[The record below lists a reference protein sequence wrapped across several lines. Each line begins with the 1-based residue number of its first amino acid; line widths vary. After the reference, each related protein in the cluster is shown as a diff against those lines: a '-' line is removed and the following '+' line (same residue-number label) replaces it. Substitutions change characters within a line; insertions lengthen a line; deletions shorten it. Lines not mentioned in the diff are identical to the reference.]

1 MTEIFTAS
9 SLEEAKKKAAA
20 AFGAEVSEITFQVLE
35 EPKRSLLGGLFGKK
49 EEYTVKASYTAPV
62 VSTDEDEDTAETVP
76 ESTVEAEIPE
86 ETAEEAA
93 PEVVTETAAEIAAD
107 DAAAVDE
114 PADSDAKS
122 DVPEEIQL
130 EKMQVGAGYLEQVLA
145 QLAPEV
151 KCTGKLE
158 NGISFSLEGNGAG
171 SLIGRR
177 GDTLDALQYLT
188 SMVANRGDKDYVRV
202 TIDTCGY
209 REKRRK
215 ALQELAQ
222 RISKSVLRTGRSV
235 ALEPMNPYERR
246 IIHSAVTEI
255 EGVSSHSSG
264 EEPNRKVII
273 TNDSAPE
280 YKRDDRNARGMHDG
294 KFNRNDRRGGKG
306 GRRNDHNG
314 ERRERRPSGEGP
326 RKLDLS
332 TSFEKDYKRPKPE
345 DALNAGV
352 YGKIDI

>member
-9 SLEEAKKKAAA
+9 TLEEAKQKAAD
-20 AFGAEVSEITFQVLE
+20 AFGAPISEITFQVLD

-49 EEYTVKASYTAPV
+49 EEYRVEASYTAPV
-62 VSTDEDEDTAETVP
+62 QP
-76 ESTVEAEIPE
+76 ENEAP
-86 ETAEEAA
+86 AEEK
-93 PEVVTETAAEIAAD
+93 EDNILTAAEISEPELDSEPDAD
-107 DAAAVDE
+107 ALTEKGDI
-114 PADSDAKS
+114 
-122 DVPEEIQL
+122 PEDIQL
-130 EKMQVGAGYLEQVLA
+130 EKMKLGADYIENILKVLA
-145 QLAPEV
+145 PDV
-151 KCTGKLE
+151 TCTGRLE
-158 NGISFSLEGNGAG
+158 NGISFTLEGESAGA
-171 SLIGRR
+171 LIGRR

-188 SMVANRGDKDYVRV
+188 SMVANRGDKDYVRL

-209 REKRRK
+209 RDKRRK
-215 ALQELAQ
+215 ALQELAT

-246 IIHSAVTEI
+246 IIHSTVTAI

-280 YKRDDRNARGMHDG
+280 YKRDDRNARGFREGG
-294 KFNRNDRRGGKG
+294 KRFDRNNDHGRGGKG
-306 GRRNDHNG
+306 RRDRG
-314 ERRERRPSGEGP
+314 DRRDRRPSGEGP

-345 DALNAGV
+345 DSLNAGV

>member
-1 MTEIFTAS
+1 MTGIFTAS
-9 SLEEAKKKAAA
+9 SIDEAKQKAAD
-20 AFGAEVSEITFQVLE
+20 AFGVPVSAITFQVLE

-49 EEYTVKASYTAPV
+49 EEFRIEASYTPAVPAEP
-62 VSTDEDEDTAETVP
+62 DETV
-76 ESTVEAEIPE
+76 EEIVETVENAFVSEDADSAGENAEAAESADEEETEHESGRTDIPE
-86 ETAEEAA
+86 
-93 PEVVTETAAEIAAD
+93 
-107 DAAAVDE
+107 
-114 PADSDAKS
+114 
-122 DVPEEIQL
+122 DVQL
-130 EKMQVGAGYLEQVLA
+130 EKLAVGAAYLESILK

-151 KCTGKLE
+151 KVSGKLE
-158 NGISFSLEGNGAG
+158 NGISYLIEGNGAG

-177 GDTLDALQYLT
+177 GDTLDAMQYLT
-188 SMVANRGDKDYVRV
+188 SMVANRGDHDYVRV

-222 RISKSVLRTGRSV
+222 RISKSVLRNGRSI

-280 YKRDDRNARGMHDG
+280 YKRDDKNARSFRERG
-294 KFNRNDRRGGKG
+294 RDRSDRGRGGRG
-306 GRRNDHNG
+306 GRHDRG
-314 ERRERRPSGEGP
+314 ERRDRRPSGEGP

-345 DALNAGV
+345 DSLNAGV

>member
-9 SLEEAKKKAAA
+9 SLEEAKQMAAD
-20 AFGAEVSEITFQVLE
+20 AFGVPASEIDFRVIE
-35 EPKRSLLGGLFGKK
+35 EPKRSILSGLFGKK
-49 EEYTVKASYTAPV
+49 EEFRVEASYSAPA
-62 VSTDEDEDTAETVP
+62 AEEAP
-76 ESTVEAEIPE
+76 AEQPAEKAEEAEPSEETEMTASEADADE
-86 ETAEEAA
+86 ETAE
-93 PEVVTETAAEIAAD
+93 PEEQEIS
-107 DAAAVDE
+107 
-114 PADSDAKS
+114 P
-122 DVPEEIQL
+122 EIQL
-130 EKMQVGAGYLEQVLA
+130 EKMQLGAAYLEQVLA

-151 KCTGKLE
+151 KAAGRLE
-158 NGISFSLEGNGAG
+158 NGISFTLEGNGAG

-188 SMVANRGDKDYVRV
+188 SMVANRGDKDYVRL

-215 ALQELAQ
+215 ALQDLAQ

-246 IIHSAVTEI
+246 IIHSTVTEI

-273 TNDSAPE
+273 TNDSAPD
-280 YKRDDRNARGMHDG
+280 YKKDDKNARGFRSGNSRFD
-294 KFNRNDRRGGKG
+294 RNDRSRGGKQRSHD
-306 GRRNDHNG
+306 RRD
-314 ERRERRPSGEGP
+314 RRDRRPSGEGP

-345 DALNAGV
+345 DSLNAGV

>member
-1 MTEIFTAS
+1 MTGIFTAS
-9 SLEEAKKKAAA
+9 SVDEAKQKAAD
-20 AFGAEVSEITFQVLE
+20 AFGVPVSAITFQVLE

-49 EEYTVKASYTAPV
+49 EEYRIEASYTPAVPAP
-62 VSTDEDEDTAETVP
+62 
-76 ESTVEAEIPE
+76 
-86 ETAEEAA
+86 AEEAEA
-93 PEVVTETAAEIAAD
+93 AVEETVETVENAVVSEAAEEADAVD
-107 DAAAVDE
+107 DAADE
-114 PADSDAKS
+114 PVEAAGRTDIPE
-122 DVPEEIQL
+122 DVQL
-130 EKMQVGAGYLEQVLA
+130 EKLAVGAAYLESILK
-145 QLAPEV
+145 QLAPDV
-151 KCTGKLE
+151 KVTGKLE
-158 NGISFSLEGNGAG
+158 NGISYQIEGNGAG

-177 GDTLDALQYLT
+177 GDTLDAMQYLT
-188 SMVANRGDKDYVRV
+188 SMVANRGDHDYVRV

-222 RISKSVLRTGRSV
+222 RISKNVLRSGRSI

-246 IIHSAVTEI
+246 VIHSAVTEI
-255 EGVSSHSSG
+255 EGVSSHSVG

-280 YKRDDRNARGMHDG
+280 YKRDDKNARSFRERGRGD
-294 KFNRNDRRGGKG
+294 RNDRGRGRGGRHDRG
-306 GRRNDHNG
+306 DRRD
-314 ERRERRPSGEGP
+314 RRPSGEGP

-345 DALNAGV
+345 DSLNAGV

>member
-1 MTEIFTAS
+1 MTGIFTAP
-9 SLEEAKKKAAA
+9 SLDEAKQKAAD
-20 AFGAEVSEITFQVLE
+20 AFGVPVSEIGVKVLE

-49 EEYTVKASYTAPV
+49 EEFKIEASYVPAMPAEEPVQQEETSAP
-62 VSTDEDEDTAETVP
+62 EITAE
-76 ESTVEAEIPE
+76 A
-86 ETAEEAA
+86 AEEAPDVIENPA
-93 PEVVTETAAEIAAD
+93 PAEESENAAE
-107 DAAAVDE
+107 E
-114 PADSDAKS
+114 KS
-122 DVPEEIQL
+122 DVSPEVML
-130 EKMQVGAGYLEQVLA
+130 EKMAIGAAYLESVLSK
-145 QLAPEV
+145 LAPGVTCE
-151 KCTGKLE
+151 GRLE
-158 NGISFSLEGNGAG
+158 NGISFELKGENAG

-188 SMVANRGDKDYVRV
+188 SMIANRGDKDYVRV

-222 RISKSVLRTGRSV
+222 RISRNVLKSGRSI

-246 IIHSAVTEI
+246 IIHSTVTEI

-273 TNDSAPE
+273 TNDSAPA
-280 YKRDDRNARGMHDG
+280 YKRDDKNARSFRSGG
-294 KFNRNDRRGGKG
+294 KFDRERGDRR
-306 GRRNDHNG
+306 GRRNDRD
-314 ERRERRPSGEGP
+314 RRDRRPSGEGP

-352 YGKIDI
+352 YGKIDF

>member
-9 SLEEAKKKAAA
+9 TLEEAKQKAAN
-20 AFGAEVSEITFQVLE
+20 AFGVPATEITFQVLE

-49 EEYTVKASYTAPV
+49 EEYRIEASYSAPAPV
-62 VSTDEDEDTAETVP
+62 EISDEPEEDSTVEIAAEDTAAP
-76 ESTVEAEIPE
+76 EIVEAAD
-86 ETAEEAA
+86 ETSRSE
-93 PEVVTETAAEIAAD
+93 
-107 DAAAVDE
+107 
-114 PADSDAKS
+114 
-122 DVPEEIQL
+122 VPEEIQL
-130 EKMQVGAGYLEQVLA
+130 EKMQIGAAYLEQVLA

-158 NGISFSLEGNGAG
+158 NGILFSLEGNGAG
-171 SLIGRR
+171 GLIGRR

-188 SMVANRGDKDYVRV
+188 SMVANRGDKDYVRL

-209 REKRRK
+209 REKRKK

-273 TNDSAPE
+273 TNDSAPD
-280 YKRDDRNARGMHDG
+280 YKRDDRNARSIRDGG
-294 KFNRNDRRGGKG
+294 KFNRNDRRGNHKG
-306 GRRNDHNG
+306 GRRNEHGGD
-314 ERRERRPSGEGP
+314 RRDRRPSGEGP

-352 YGKIDI
+352 YGKIDF

>member
-9 SLEEAKKKAAA
+9 TLEEAKQKASD
-20 AFGAEVSEITFQVLE
+20 AFGAPISEIAFEVLE

-49 EEYTVKASYTAPV
+49 EEYRVKASYTAPAAAIV
-62 VSTDEDEDTAETVP
+62 
-76 ESTVEAEIPE
+76 PE
-86 ETAEEAA
+86 ETVEEIPAS
-93 PEVVTETAAEIAAD
+93 AAEIAAEPETESEAQIEAEPED
-107 DAAAVDE
+107 IPEDSEKAVI
-114 PADSDAKS
+114 
-122 DVPEEIQL
+122 PEEIQL
-130 EKMQVGAGYLEQVLA
+130 EKMQLGAAYLEKVLA

-151 KCTGKLE
+151 KCTGRLE

-188 SMVANRGDKDYVRV
+188 SMVANRGDKDYVRL

-209 REKRRK
+209 REKRKK
-215 ALQELAQ
+215 ALQDLAQ

-280 YKRDDRNARGMHDG
+280 SKRDDKNARSFRENSRYD
-294 KFNRNDRRGGKG
+294 RNDRGRG
-306 GRRNDHNG
+306 GRRND
-314 ERRERRPSGEGP
+314 RRDRRDRRPAGEGP

-345 DALNAGV
+345 DSLNTGV

>member
-9 SLEEAKKKAAA
+9 TLEDAKQKAAE
-20 AFGAEVSEITFQVLE
+20 AFGVPVSEISFETME

-49 EEYTVKASYTAPV
+49 EEFRVKASYSAPAAPV
-62 VSTDEDEDTAETVP
+62 AEEEAAAEPVVA
-76 ESTVEAEIPE
+76 ES
-86 ETAEEAA
+86 AEEA
-93 PEVVTETAAEIAAD
+93 EETPVSAESEETPAVEIPAAEAENEPEESAD
-107 DAAAVDE
+107 
-114 PADSDAKS
+114 K
-122 DVPEEIQL
+122 PEIPQEIQL
-130 EKMQVGAGYLEQVLA
+130 EKMQIGAAYLEQVLA
-145 QLAPEV
+145 QLAPDV

-158 NGISFSLEGNGAG
+158 NGISFTLEGEGAG
-171 SLIGRR
+171 ALIGRR

-188 SMVANRGDKDYVRV
+188 SMVANRGDKDYIRV

-209 REKRRK
+209 RAKRRK

-280 YKRDDRNARGMHDG
+280 YKRDDRNARGFREKRFD
-294 KFNRNDRRGGKG
+294 RNDRGRGGRG
-306 GRRNDHNG
+306 DRRGSD
-314 ERRERRPSGEGP
+314 RRDRRDRRPSGEGP

-345 DALNAGV
+345 DSLNAGV
-352 YGKIDI
+352 YGKIDF

>member
-1 MTEIFTAS
+1 MTEIFSAS
-9 SLEEAKKKAAA
+9 SLDEAKQKAAQS
-20 AFGAEVSEITFQVLE
+20 FGADISAIEFEVIE

-49 EEYTVKASYTAPV
+49 EEYRVRATYTAPEPPAQEAQAPAPV
-62 VSTDEDEDTAETVP
+62 IEQAAQEVP
-76 ESTVEAEIPE
+76 AQTESEPE
-86 ETAEEAA
+86 
-93 PEVVTETAAEIAAD
+93 
-107 DAAAVDE
+107 DE
-114 PADSDAKS
+114 PAEDAAESEKEVS
-122 DVPEEIQL
+122 PEVRL
-130 EKMQVGAGYLEQVLA
+130 EKMQIGADYLQGILD

-151 KCTGKLE
+151 HCAGRLE
-158 NGISFSLEGNGAG
+158 NGISFTLEGNGAG

-177 GDTLDALQYLT
+177 GETLDALQYLT
-188 SMVANRGDKDYVRV
+188 SMVANRGDKDYVRL

-215 ALQELAQ
+215 ALKELAA
-222 RISKSVLRTGRSV
+222 RISKNVLRTGRSI

-246 IIHSAVTEI
+246 IIHSTVTEI

-273 TNDSAPE
+273 TSDSAPA
-280 YKRDDRNARGMHDG
+280 YKRDDKNARGYRSGGG
-294 KFNRNDRRGGKG
+294 KFDRGDKRGGRG
-306 GRRNDHNG
+306 GRRNDRGERG
-314 ERRERRPSGEGP
+314 ERRERRPSDGP

>member
-9 SLEEAKKKAAA
+9 SLEEAKQMAAD
-20 AFGAEVSEITFQVLE
+20 AFGVPASAIDFKVIE
-35 EPKRSLLGGLFGKK
+35 EPKRSLLSGLFGKK
-49 EEYTVKASYTAPV
+49 EEFRVEASYKAA
-62 VSTDEDEDTAETVP
+62 D
-76 ESTVEAEIPE
+76 
-86 ETAEEAA
+86 AEEAPAEAPAAEAEAEPEDA
-93 PEVVTETAAEIAAD
+93 PELTA
-107 DAAAVDE
+107 
-114 PADSDAKS
+114 SDAE
-122 DVPEEIQL
+122 PEEAEEAEEQEISPEIQL
-130 EKMQVGAGYLEQVLA
+130 EKMQIGAAYLEQVLA

-151 KCTGKLE
+151 KAAGRLE
-158 NGISFSLEGNGAG
+158 NGISFTLEGNGAG

-188 SMVANRGDKDYVRV
+188 SMVANRGDKDYVRL

-215 ALQELAQ
+215 ALQDLAQ

-246 IIHSAVTEI
+246 IIHSTVTEI

-273 TNDSAPE
+273 TNDSAPD
-280 YKRDDRNARGMHDG
+280 YKKDDKNARGFRSGNGRFD
-294 KFNRNDRRGGKG
+294 RNDRGRGGKQRNHD
-306 GRRNDHNG
+306 RRD
-314 ERRERRPSGEGP
+314 RRDRRPSGEGP

-345 DALNAGV
+345 DSLNAGV

>member
-9 SLEEAKKKAAA
+9 SLEEAKQMAAD
-20 AFGAEVSEITFQVLE
+20 AFGVPASAIDFKVIE
-35 EPKRSLLGGLFGKK
+35 EPKRSLLSGLFGKK
-49 EEYTVKASYTAPV
+49 EEFRVEASYEAAATEEAP
-62 VSTDEDEDTAETVP
+62 AEAP
-76 ESTVEAEIPE
+76 AAEIEAEPE
-86 ETAEEAA
+86 DAPELTASDAEAEEA
-93 PEVVTETAAEIAAD
+93 EEAEEQEIS
-107 DAAAVDE
+107 
-114 PADSDAKS
+114 P
-122 DVPEEIQL
+122 EIQL
-130 EKMQVGAGYLEQVLA
+130 EKMQIGAAYLEQVLA

-151 KCTGKLE
+151 KAAGRLE
-158 NGISFSLEGNGAG
+158 NGISFTLEGNGAG

-188 SMVANRGDKDYVRV
+188 SMVANRGDKDYVRL

-215 ALQELAQ
+215 ALQDLAQ

-246 IIHSAVTEI
+246 IIHSTVTEI

-273 TNDSAPE
+273 TNDSAPD
-280 YKRDDRNARGMHDG
+280 YKKDDKNARGFRSGNGRFD
-294 KFNRNDRRGGKG
+294 RNDRGRSGKQRNHD
-306 GRRNDHNG
+306 RRD
-314 ERRERRPSGEGP
+314 RRDRRPSGEGP

-345 DALNAGV
+345 DSLNAGV

>member
-9 SLEEAKKKAAA
+9 SLEEAKQMAAD
-20 AFGAEVSEITFQVLE
+20 AFGVPASEIDFRVIE
-35 EPKRSLLGGLFGKK
+35 EPKRSLLSGLFGKK
-49 EEYTVKASYTAPV
+49 EECRVEATYSAPAAEIV
-62 VSTDEDEDTAETVP
+62 PDEAPEYEAAPAEAEPVLPAET
-76 ESTVEAEIPE
+76 
-86 ETAEEAA
+86 EEAA
-93 PEVVTETAAEIAAD
+93 AEEDAEAAAE
-107 DAAAVDE
+107 E
-114 PADSDAKS
+114 EEK
-122 DVPEEIQL
+122 PEISPEIQL
-130 EKMQVGAGYLEQVLA
+130 EKMQLGAAYLEQVLA

-151 KCTGKLE
+151 KAAGRLE
-158 NGISFSLEGNGAG
+158 NGISFTLEGNGAG

-188 SMVANRGDKDYVRV
+188 SMVANRGDKDYVRL

-215 ALQELAQ
+215 ALQDLAQ

-273 TNDSAPE
+273 TNDSAPD
-280 YKRDDRNARGMHDG
+280 YKKDDKNARGFRSGNSRFD
-294 KFNRNDRRGGKG
+294 RNDRGRGGKQRNHD
-306 GRRNDHNG
+306 RRD
-314 ERRERRPSGEGP
+314 RRDRRPSGEGP

-345 DALNAGV
+345 DSLNAGV

>member
-1 MTEIFTAS
+1 MTEIFTAPT
-9 SLEEAKKKAAA
+9 LEEAKQKAAE
-20 AFGAEVSEITFQVLE
+20 AFGVSVSEISFQILE
-35 EPKRSLLGGLFGKK
+35 EPKRSILGGLFGKK
-49 EEYTVKASYTAPV
+49 EEYRVEASYEPAEANAEEPAEIAEEPV
-62 VSTDEDEDTAETVP
+62 V
-76 ESTVEAEIPE
+76 
-86 ETAEEAA
+86 TAEEPAA
-93 PEVVTETAAEIAAD
+93 ASIPAEIEAPAAEES
-107 DAAAVDE
+107 DE
-114 PADSDAKS
+114 KEEETS
-122 DVPEEIQL
+122 VPEDIKL
-130 EKMQVGAGYLEQVLA
+130 EKMELGAAYLKQVLA
-145 QLAPEV
+145 QLAPDV
-151 KCTGKLE
+151 TCQGSLD
-158 NGISFSLEGNGAG
+158 NGILFTLEGEGAG

-188 SMVANRGDKDYVRV
+188 SMVANRGDKDYVRL

-209 REKRRK
+209 RAKRRK

-280 YKRDDRNARGMHDG
+280 YKRDDRNARGFRER
-294 KFNRNDRRGGKG
+294 KFDRNDRRGG
-306 GRRNDHNG
+306 RRNDRD
-314 ERRERRPSGEGP
+314 RRDRRPHGEGP

-345 DALNAGV
+345 DSLNAGV

>member
-9 SLEEAKKKAAA
+9 SLEEAKQMAAD
-20 AFGAEVSEITFQVLE
+20 AFGVPASDIDFKVID

-49 EEYTVKASYTAPV
+49 EEFRVEATYTAP
-62 VSTDEDEDTAETVP
+62 A
-76 ESTVEAEIPE
+76 A
-86 ETAEEAA
+86 ETAEAPAYEAPA
-93 PEVVTETAAEIAAD
+93 EEAEPELTAD
-107 DAAAVDE
+107 DADAAAEGADE
-114 PADSDAKS
+114 AESKEISP
-122 DVPEEIQL
+122 EIQL
-130 EKMQVGAGYLEQVLA
+130 EKMAIGAAYLEQVLA

-151 KCTGKLE
+151 KAAGRLE
-158 NGISFSLEGNGAG
+158 NGIFFTLEGNGAG

-188 SMVANRGDKDYVRV
+188 SMVANRGDKDYVRL

-215 ALQELAQ
+215 ALQDLAQ

-273 TNDSAPE
+273 TNDSAPD
-280 YKRDDRNARGMHDG
+280 YKKDDKNARGFRSGNGRFD
-294 KFNRNDRRGGKG
+294 RNDRKG
-306 GRRNDHNG
+306 GRPQRNHD
-314 ERRERRPSGEGP
+314 RRDRRDRRPSGEGP

-345 DALNAGV
+345 DSLNAGV

>member
-9 SLEEAKKKAAA
+9 SLEEAKQMAAD
-20 AFGAEVSEITFQVLE
+20 AFGVPASAIDFKVIE
-35 EPKRSLLGGLFGKK
+35 EPKRSLLSGLFGKK
-49 EEYTVKASYTAPV
+49 EEFRVEASY
-62 VSTDEDEDTAETVP
+62 
-76 ESTVEAEIPE
+76 EAAD
-86 ETAEEAA
+86 AEEAPAEAPAAEAEAEPEDA
-93 PEVVTETAAEIAAD
+93 PELTA
-107 DAAAVDE
+107 
-114 PADSDAKS
+114 SDAE
-122 DVPEEIQL
+122 PEEAEEAEEQEISPEIQL
-130 EKMQVGAGYLEQVLA
+130 EKMQIGAAYLEQVLA

-151 KCTGKLE
+151 KAAGRLE
-158 NGISFSLEGNGAG
+158 NGISFTLEGNGAG

-188 SMVANRGDKDYVRV
+188 SMVANRGDKDYVRL

-215 ALQELAQ
+215 ALQDLAQ

-246 IIHSAVTEI
+246 IIHSTVTEI

-273 TNDSAPE
+273 TNDSAPD
-280 YKRDDRNARGMHDG
+280 YKKDDKNARGFRSGNGRFD
-294 KFNRNDRRGGKG
+294 RNDRGRGGKQRNHD
-306 GRRNDHNG
+306 RRD
-314 ERRERRPSGEGP
+314 RRDRRPSGEGP

-345 DALNAGV
+345 DSLNAGV

>member
-1 MTEIFTAS
+1 MTDIFTAS
-9 SLEEAKKKAAA
+9 TLEEAKQKAAA
-20 AFGAEVSEITFQVLE
+20 AFGAPVSDITFQVLE

-49 EEYTVKASYTAPV
+49 EEYRVEASYTAPAA
-62 VSTDEDEDTAETVP
+62 AENEP
-76 ESTVEAEIPE
+76 EPE
-86 ETAEEAA
+86 EEPAA
-93 PEVVTETAAEIAAD
+93 SAAFTETASESF
-107 DAAAVDE
+107 DE
-114 PADSDAKS
+114 ADSEPETEAEEDGGKAA
-122 DVPEEIQL
+122 VPEEIQL
-130 EKMQVGAGYLEQVLA
+130 EKMAIGAKYLEQVLA
-145 QLAPEV
+145 ELAPEV
-151 KCTGKLE
+151 KCSGKLE
-158 NGISFSLEGNGAG
+158 NGISFTLEGNGAG

-188 SMVANRGDKDYVRV
+188 SMVANRGDKDYVRL

-222 RISKSVLRTGRSV
+222 RISKSVLRSGRSV

-273 TNDSAPE
+273 TNDSVPE
-280 YKRDDRNARGMHDG
+280 SKRDDRNARGVRDNG
-294 KFNRNDRRGGKG
+294 RFRGNDRKGGRG
-306 GRRNDHNG
+306 GRRNDRG
-314 ERRERRPSGEGP
+314 DRRDRRPSSEGP

>member
-9 SLEEAKKKAAA
+9 SIEEAKQMAAD
-20 AFGAEVSEITFQVLE
+20 AFGVPASEIDFKVIE
-35 EPKRSLLGGLFGKK
+35 EPKRSLLSGLFGKK
-49 EEYTVKASYTAPV
+49 EEFRVEASYTAPAAPQ
-62 VSTDEDEDTAETVP
+62 AEPVI
-76 ESTVEAEIPE
+76 EAEPE
-86 ETAEEAA
+86 I
-93 PEVVTETAAEIAAD
+93 TEPEIAAEPET
-107 DAAAVDE
+107 DAEIEIAEETD
-114 PADSDAKS
+114 K
-122 DVPEEIQL
+122 PEASPEVQL
-130 EKMQVGAGYLEQVLA
+130 EKMQIGAAYLEQVLA

-151 KCTGKLE
+151 KAAGRLE
-158 NGISFSLEGNGAG
+158 NGISFTLEGNGAG

-188 SMVANRGDKDYVRV
+188 SMVANRGDKDYVRL

-215 ALQELAQ
+215 ALQDLAQ

-273 TNDSAPE
+273 TNDSAPD
-280 YKRDDRNARGMHDG
+280 YKKDDKNARGFRSGNGRYD
-294 KFNRNDRRGGKG
+294 RNDRGRGGKQRSHD
-306 GRRNDHNG
+306 RRD
-314 ERRERRPSGEGP
+314 RRDRRPSGEGP

-345 DALNAGV
+345 DSLNAGV

>member
-9 SLEEAKKKAAA
+9 TLEEAKQKAAE
-20 AFGAEVSEITFQVLE
+20 AFGVAVSEITFQVLE

-49 EEYTVKASYTAPV
+49 EEYRVEASYTAA
-62 VSTDEDEDTAETVP
+62 VSEP
-76 ESTVEAEIPE
+76 VEAPAEVPAPVAAEPVAAPAVEEI
-86 ETAEEAA
+86 EEAA
-93 PEVVTETAAEIAAD
+93 AEAEESAEETDKPE
-107 DAAAVDE
+107 
-114 PADSDAKS
+114 
-122 DVPEEIQL
+122 VPEEIQL
-130 EKMQVGAGYLEQVLA
+130 EKMQVGAAYLEQVLA

-151 KCTGKLE
+151 KCTGRLE

-188 SMVANRGDKDYVRV
+188 SMVANRGDKDYVRL

-280 YKRDDRNARGMHDG
+280 YKRDDRNARGIRENG
-294 KFNRNDRRGGKG
+294 KFNRNDRRGGRG
-306 GRRNDHNG
+306 GRRNDRG
-314 ERRERRPSGEGP
+314 ERRDRRPSGEGP

>member
-1 MTEIFTAS
+1 MTGIFTAPT
-9 SLEEAKKKAAA
+9 LDEAKQKAAD
-20 AFGAEVSEITFQVLE
+20 AFGAPASEVSVKVLE

-49 EEYTVKASYTAPV
+49 DEYRIEASYTPAAADEPETEAAAEPV
-62 VSTDEDEDTAETVP
+62 MTAEPVEAPAPAVP
-76 ESTVEAEIPE
+76 EPAAE
-86 ETAEEAA
+86 TMDANAENDEKSEIS
-93 PEVVTETAAEIAAD
+93 PEVL
-107 DAAAVDE
+107 
-114 PADSDAKS
+114 
-122 DVPEEIQL
+122 L
-130 EKMQVGAGYLEQVLA
+130 EKMQAGAAYLEQILDK
-145 QLAPEV
+145 LAPGV
-151 KCTGKLE
+151 KCEGRLE
-158 NGISFSLEGNGAG
+158 NGISFELTGENAG

-177 GDTLDALQYLT
+177 GDTLDALQSLT
-188 SMVANRGDKDYVRV
+188 SMIANRGDREYVRL

-222 RISKSVLRTGRSV
+222 RISKSVLRTGRSI

-255 EGVSSHSSG
+255 EGVSSHSTG

-273 TNDSAPE
+273 TNDSAPA
-280 YKRDDRNARGMHDG
+280 YKRDDKNARSFRSGGG
-294 KFNRNDRRGGKG
+294 KFDRGDRGDRKGGRG
-306 GRRNDHNG
+306 GRRNDRD
-314 ERRERRPSGEGP
+314 RRERRPSGEGP

-352 YGKIDI
+352 YGKIDF

>member
-1 MTEIFTAS
+1 M
-9 SLEEAKKKAAA
+9 AAD
-20 AFGAEVSEITFQVLE
+20 AFGVPASAIDFKVIE
-35 EPKRSLLGGLFGKK
+35 EPKRSLLSGLFGKK
-49 EEYTVKASYTAPV
+49 EEFRVEASYTAP
-62 VSTDEDEDTAETVP
+62 A
-76 ESTVEAEIPE
+76 A
-86 ETAEEAA
+86 EAA
-93 PEVVTETAAEIAAD
+93 PAAEPVFATEPVTEPEITEAADPAAE
-107 DAAAVDE
+107 DAVE
-114 PADSDAKS
+114 SDTEEKTEIS
-122 DVPEEIQL
+122 PEIQL
-130 EKMQVGAGYLEQVLA
+130 EKMQLGAAYLEQVLA

-151 KCTGKLE
+151 KAAGRLE
-158 NGISFSLEGNGAG
+158 NGISFTLEGNGAG

-188 SMVANRGDKDYVRV
+188 SMVANRGDKDYVRL

-215 ALQELAQ
+215 ALQDLAQ

-273 TNDSAPE
+273 TNDSAPD
-280 YKRDDRNARGMHDG
+280 YKKDDKNARGFRSGSNRFD
-294 KFNRNDRRGGKG
+294 RNDRGRGGKPRNHD
-306 GRRNDHNG
+306 RRD
-314 ERRERRPSGEGP
+314 RRDRRPSGEGP

-345 DALNAGV
+345 DSLNAGV

>member
-9 SLEEAKKKAAA
+9 TLEDAKQKAAN
-20 AFGAEVSEITFQVLE
+20 AFGVPAAEITFQVLE

-49 EEYTVKASYTAPV
+49 EEYRIEASYSAPAPV
-62 VSTDEDEDTAETVP
+62 EISDEPEEDSTVEIAAEDTAAP
-76 ESTVEAEIPE
+76 EIVEAAD
-86 ETAEEAA
+86 ETSRSE
-93 PEVVTETAAEIAAD
+93 
-107 DAAAVDE
+107 
-114 PADSDAKS
+114 
-122 DVPEEIQL
+122 VPEEIQL
-130 EKMQVGAGYLEQVLA
+130 EKMQIGAAYLEQVLA

-158 NGISFSLEGNGAG
+158 NGILFSLEGNGAG
-171 SLIGRR
+171 GLIGRR

-188 SMVANRGDKDYVRV
+188 SMVANRGDKDYVRL

-209 REKRRK
+209 REKRKK

-273 TNDSAPE
+273 TNDSAPD
-280 YKRDDRNARGMHDG
+280 YKRDDRNARSI
-294 KFNRNDRRGGKG
+294 RGGWARPSNAG
-306 GRRNDHNG
+306 GRR
-314 ERRERRPSGEGP
+314 PSHG
-326 RKLDLS
+326 
-332 TSFEKDYKRPKPE
+332 
-345 DALNAGV
+345 A
-352 YGKIDI
+352 

>member
-9 SLEEAKKKAAA
+9 TLEEAKQKAAE
-20 AFGAEVSEITFQVLE
+20 AFGAAVSEITFQVLE

-49 EEYTVKASYTAPV
+49 EEYRVEATYTAP
-62 VSTDEDEDTAETVP
+62 
-76 ESTVEAEIPE
+76 
-86 ETAEEAA
+86 AA
-93 PEVVTETAAEIAAD
+93 QEPAAEIAAD
-107 DAAAVDE
+107 TVETVAEEVAEEISTE
-114 PADSDAKS
+114 PEADSAEDAEVS
-122 DVPEEIQL
+122 GRPAVPEEIQL
-130 EKMQVGAGYLEQVLA
+130 EKMQIGAAYLEQVLA

-188 SMVANRGDKDYVRV
+188 SMVANRGDKDYVRL

-215 ALQELAQ
+215 ALQDLAQ

-280 YKRDDRNARGMHDG
+280 YKRDDRNARGFRENS

-306 GRRNDHNG
+306 GRRNDRG
-314 ERRERRPSGEGP
+314 DRRDRRPSGEGP